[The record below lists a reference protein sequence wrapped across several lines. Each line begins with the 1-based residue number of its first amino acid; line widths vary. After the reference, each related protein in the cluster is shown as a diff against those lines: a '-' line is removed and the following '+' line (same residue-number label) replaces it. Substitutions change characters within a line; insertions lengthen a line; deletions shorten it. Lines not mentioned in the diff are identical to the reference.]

1 MRREWGGLSKKP
13 EWYCVSPYPWTCCVH
28 SKGRMGCGLLPL
40 YYYDIRIIVHWT
52 PLRKHIKKPNDHQLI
67 LTAPLPNLLL
77 LPLYRY
83 SLPIVSGRFN
93 NQEGPIYIVCLLV
106 CLWNRVL
113 LIWKLPDFAVWL
125 CSILFSFLIFM
136 HDHQLQCILFTHH
149 HHPLKKLC
157 VTWWKRKKGG
167 EKFGGTILFCCFP
180 KLLFCQSCFFCG
192 WYWHYNFSPIPLWHR

>member
-1 MRREWGGLSKKP
+1 M
-13 EWYCVSPYPWTCCVH
+13 SPYPWTCCVH

-113 LIWKLPDFAVWL
+113 LIWKLPDFAVWW

-136 HDHQLQCILFTHH
+136 HGHQLQCILFTHH

-167 EKFGGTILFCCFP
+167 EKFGGTMFCCFP
-180 KLLFCQSCFFCG
+180 KLLFCQSCF
-192 WYWHYNFSPIPLWHR
+192 LWLILALRFFFNTFVTQVLFFKSFIKI